1 MQHNKQQLII
11 VAIVIAVLLV
21 PAIIW
26 IGMGYAGN
34 SSTVKMPAIST
45 IGPEMTPY
53 VMTALEREKLTLP
66 AWNSPIPMDFT
77 NIDAPKAKMG
87 SEGPYPG
94 MTPAELDKL
103 AQRKQAPHNTTLVT
117 REKKQPVSTI
127 ENIPRVRGIEG
138 LTPQERAKLEAYLKS
153 QSK

>member
-1 MQHNKQQLII
+1 
-11 VAIVIAVLLV
+11 
-21 PAIIW
+21 
-26 IGMGYAGN
+26 
-34 SSTVKMPAIST
+34 
-45 IGPEMTPY
+45 
-53 VMTALEREKLTLP
+53 
-66 AWNSPIPMDFT
+66 MDFT